1 MLKKLILPI
10 LVLSTSFINI
20 NALDDGDVRIE
31 ANLFEANDRERVSIF
46 SGSVKITK
54 GKDVISSSIAKIYF
68 DKKNQP
74 LKYEF
79 LDNVSFKIHLQKN
92 STYVGSAEEVYLIPK
107 NKKYILSKSVEITEI
122 QTGRKITGNKISLD
136 GTNGSA
142 KVIGDNKSPVIMS
155 FTVGENQNERS
166 ERRK

>member
-54 GKDVISSSIAKIYF
+54 AKM
-68 DKKNQP
+68 
-74 LKYEF
+74 
-79 LDNVSFKIHLQKN
+79 SFRHQ
-92 STYVGSAEEVYLIPK
+92 SQR
-107 NKKYILSKSVEITEI
+107 YILIKKST
-122 QTGRKITGNKISLD
+122 S
-136 GTNGSA
+136 
-142 KVIGDNKSPVIMS
+142 
-155 FTVGENQNERS
+155 
-166 ERRK
+166 

>member
-68 DKKNQP
+68 DKKIN
-74 LKYEF
+74 LLNMNF
-79 LDNVSFKIHLQKN
+79 
-92 STYVGSAEEVYLIPK
+92 
-107 NKKYILSKSVEITEI
+107 
-122 QTGRKITGNKISLD
+122 
-136 GTNGSA
+136 
-142 KVIGDNKSPVIMS
+142 
-155 FTVGENQNERS
+155 
-166 ERRK
+166 